1 MRNQN
6 GFTLMELMVVVA
18 IIGIIS
24 AIALPSYTKNVQK
37 TARGEGMTEILNIMR
52 SQENYF
58 ANEFTYTTTLTE
70 LNMTASYTT
79 QSGRYKVKA
88 TACPGL
94 ALTLCVLLTGT
105 AINGQ
110 VGDGNLTLDSRG
122 NRTRN
127 GTPGWT
133 K

>member
-1 MRNQN
+1 MRNQQ
-6 GFTLMELMVVVA
+6 GFNLIELMVVVA

-37 TARGEGMTEILNIMR
+37 TARGEGMTEMLNIMR

-58 ANEFTYTTTLTE
+58 ANEFTYTTNLTD
-70 LNMTASYTT
+70 LNTTDPYIT
-79 QSGRYKVKA
+79 QSDRYSVQA
-88 TACPGL
+88 SACPGL
-94 ALTLCVLLTGT
+94 ALNLCVQLTGT

-122 NRTRN
+122 NRTHN
-127 GTPGWT
+127 GQPGWT